1 MRYENLHP
9 FITVT
14 DCTFEMKVKKY
25 RPNPNPCTH
34 TATPGARL
42 EEPINVP
49 DGDGWGIAKLPTKSW
64 MLTNEQRDNWAGC
77 DSPECC

>member
-25 RPNPNPCTH
+25 RPNPNPRTH

-42 EEPINVP
+42 EEPINVGNCQAA
-49 DGDGWGIAKLPTKSW
+49 DKIMDADKRT
-64 MLTNEQRDNWAGC
+64 AG
-77 DSPECC
+77 